1 MTYNELTKLGY
12 VFFKP
17 NKCYHIHAPDG
28 KPLGITSESKEA
40 LKWANTHYTK
50 ILYKSL
56 TG

>member
-12 VFFKP
+12 VFLKP

-40 LKWANTHYTK
+40 LQWATRHYK
-50 ILYKSL
+50 KQ
-56 TG
+56 GK